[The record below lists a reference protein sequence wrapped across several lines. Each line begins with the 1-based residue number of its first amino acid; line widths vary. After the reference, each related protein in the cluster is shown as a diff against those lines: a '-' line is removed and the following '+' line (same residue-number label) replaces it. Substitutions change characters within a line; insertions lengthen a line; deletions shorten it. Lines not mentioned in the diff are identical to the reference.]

1 MSHPDYPDLPD
12 LPEHAVAAVRRFEES
27 RADVAT
33 MRERVSQLPQPS
45 PEELRV
51 EPADEADRVQRLREA
66 AESAAAPPELIRLG
80 RAVRAGET
88 TYEAVVSGEADD
100 LPLVAAV
107 RAAGVARL
115 HQAVAD
121 GSVRLVLDHET
132 PEPPPPAPER
142 DDEPPESIMRP
153 SW

>member
-27 RADVAT
+27 RAEVAT
-33 MRERVSQLPQPS
+33 MRERLSQLPQPD

-51 EPADEADRVQRLREA
+51 DPVDEAERVQRLRAA
-66 AESAAAPPELIRLG
+66 AESGTAPPELIRLG

-88 TYEAVVSGEADD
+88 TYEAIASGAADD
-100 LPLVAAV
+100 LPVVAAA
-107 RAAGVARL
+107 RQAALERF

-121 GSVRLVLDHET
+121 GSIRLVPDHDA
-132 PEPPPPAPER
+132 PAPSSSPARE
-142 DDEPPESIMRP
+142 DEPPESFMKP